1 MVCMDHQ
8 TISIMFLTKN
18 KFWCWPIVD
27 YNMPNVVATMVAS
40 WPLSFKRKEEEDET
54 KLNLV

>member
-1 MVCMDHQ
+1 MACMDHQ
-8 TISIMFLTKN
+8 TINHFLNQNLFLVLTN
-18 KFWCWPIVD
+18 LG